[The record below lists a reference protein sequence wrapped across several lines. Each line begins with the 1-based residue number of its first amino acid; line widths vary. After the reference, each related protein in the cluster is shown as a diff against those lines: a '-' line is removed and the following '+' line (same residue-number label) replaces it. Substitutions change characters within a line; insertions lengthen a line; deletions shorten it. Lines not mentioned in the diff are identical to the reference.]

1 MIVMNILPENIFASW
16 MPPSLRRH
24 PGHDMVTCIG
34 HVVGC
39 PSDGHGFLP
48 ALRFAIHCLSRLA
61 ERKNIPNLGEFLT
74 ATSAFAEALERNPD
88 IGDQVRTR
96 PDAGAEGAH
105 YRLFFERPAEHHDP
119 MTAVR
124 IERLVGAL
132 LLWHVA
138 ERRELNAHR
147 AAPLMTLARCG
158 TAQHRGV
165 RHWVAFAHG
174 LGDDP
179 SSLLQHP
186 GSQYAPIQELLDCL
200 IPILGAL
207 PPAPTFSQT
216 HEEGNGA
223 PPIDEEFA
231 EYGEPHADSSTPAPK
246 VEWNA
251 TAEPGKLVVWHW
263 ARSLHASIAQIA
275 GIPGW
280 NELSPQELRE
290 TTKRAGAIL
299 LDPDHCD
306 RLFAAIAILSL
317 LTAQPPARLCSLP
330 LVANGDA
337 WLDLERRAYCWSI
350 EQLVKRVPVDPRIA
364 ASGFQPSPIV
374 VVYLPLI
381 LCDALPA
388 VTPAG
393 AMTVRDLLPPGM
405 SERDVEM
412 HVSRILTAHV
422 ESSDPRRPF
431 SARFAYSLGG
441 AVLHVTGNSFLAGL
455 VSMSFCLLAP
465 AEAFY
470 ACVSA
475 RSIHRSLRLTYD
487 FLGLGKPAPMSG
499 TQWIGSPL
507 APTPQAYLRA
517 MHALHRR
524 YCECVEAVSP
534 RMALDRFV
542 ELFNRSAACAAAAFV
557 MMAAHRGNTLP
568 RLNWGGLY
576 ADPDCIQFCDK
587 VTKTSTDRLQPKT
600 DRIRALLDAVRRNI
614 RSAAN
619 RFRSANPALANL
631 LDKIADLQHARR
643 PVFFCIE
650 RTTAASSRFALRP
663 VVTSDVAALLNEQD
677 ISTNGG
683 RHFLI
688 SQLIARRTPTLLARM
703 VSGHSRSGG
712 QPFVPWSGVAP
723 LEAGAALR
731 PILDRIQKNLP
742 SEWPAMSSAPMPA
755 TGLVATRPPKH
766 PPSNDMIDAFCNRR
780 QLTERRAESFNEHT
794 LAFRAIA
801 VRLRSELLRG
811 APRLAPWPAVLLCLC
826 LVDGITVLV
835 ALRAAWQA
843 LVDRNFRWARQA
855 LIFEFRS
862 AHDRAVPM
870 PLLPLTMFYLA
881 EALASAIVSFDSAA
895 AELAAWLASRIPS
908 HRWSMDATE
917 ALVALCDAGHS
928 AATVECPPIL
938 CFASLSALDAATL
951 SHTSIARQV
960 FHRAAIT
967 QHLPVGHVHR
977 TAGRDRHYGS
987 AQKVLGILNKF
998 ADSSKYGEEVSRKAK
1013 FIRALEDWRRD
1024 AWLPAPEAEG
1034 YAEYLLAEAKNKGE
1048 LGDPLRLSSL
1058 STYVSEPR
1066 AQIEKLPGLHP
1077 LDFEPDEWLDILYA
1091 FSRDHEDGDL
1101 SRALSIIRRYARYW
1115 RSKGAAVPREF
1126 FVGEHAS
1133 EKPAHPPLRAAESF
1147 FPLHQRDS
1155 LVQAVKDRF
1164 EPGSLLQEQG
1174 ALFTELVSAL
1184 PLRRNEPVF
1193 IRLCDFNLSTRIL
1206 AIAPSGFAHLKGS
1219 GADRSRA
1226 IALDEALAAKLD
1238 ALRKRISAADHRR
1251 QYFFLDADN
1260 ASRQDVDEILAALS
1274 DLLRRLTGE
1283 ASMRVH
1289 SLRGSA
1295 ECYLAY
1301 PDLDALVDAMTANQ
1315 APGPDPLP
1323 ITERFTRITRAAF
1336 KAGHHPLTEM
1346 GYYFSPWPILAHGHR
1361 RRLHATWH
1369 PSGQLADRMSG
1380 LSRDALRQMISRHS
1394 RAGDD
1399 IWDSLGILAADRI
1412 CAESLQDCLVADPT
1426 PSRQGAGPQL
1436 VAEDS
1441 PTDVTRYVALRL
1453 IGCPTVKAIDIA
1465 GVSPRYAAQCDAF
1478 LSSVPPMAVPRLSDD
1493 AAAML
1498 GSNFGS
1504 AVANRLA
1511 SQSDTKWLL
1520 AVVESLREAE
1530 RSAPTPVADIVLA
1543 ATRLSDCLP
1552 GSHTVA
1558 LLPEQASDV
1567 DAIAIQTRAAVETI
1581 MVKPAS
1587 RKAKRR
1593 FRLLVTPLRVRSA
1606 RSAGECTG
1614 VVHVLLLAQLAAIL
1628 LRRSENHGN
1637 EI

>member
-1 MIVMNILPENIFASW
+1 MIGMNILPENIFASW
-16 MPPSLRRH
+16 LPPSLRSH
-24 PGHDMVTCIG
+24 PGHDMVARIG

-48 ALRFAIHCLSRLA
+48 ALRFAIHCFFRLA

-119 MTAVR
+119 MTAAR

-147 AAPLMTLARCG
+147 AAPLMTLTRSG

-165 RHWVAFAHG
+165 RHWVAFAHE

-186 GSQYAPIQELLDCL
+186 GSGYAPIQELLDCL

-216 HEEGNGA
+216 HEEGNDA
-223 PPIDEEFA
+223 PINEEFA
-231 EYGEPHADSSTPAPK
+231 EYGEPPVDSPTSITK

-251 TAEPGKLVVWHW
+251 NAEPGKLVLWHW
-263 ARSLHASIAQIA
+263 ARSLHASIAEIA
-275 GIPGW
+275 GIYGW
-280 NELSPQELRE
+280 NELSPLELRE
-290 TTKRAGAIL
+290 ATSRAVAIL
-299 LDPDHCD
+299 RDPDHCD
-306 RLFAAIAILSL
+306 RPFAAIAILSL

-330 LVANGDA
+330 LVENGDA
-337 WLDLERRAYCWSI
+337 WLSLERRAYCWSI
-350 EQLVKRVPVDPRIA
+350 KQLVKRDPADPRIA
-364 ASGFQPSPIV
+364 ASGFQPSQIV

-381 LCDALPA
+381 LCEALPA
-388 VTPAG
+388 VTPTG
-393 AMTVRDLLPPGM
+393 AMTVRDLLPPGI
-405 SERDVEM
+405 SERDVDM
-412 HVSRILTAHV
+412 HVARILTAHV

-431 SARFAYSLGG
+431 NARFAYSLG
-441 AVLHVTGNSFLAGL
+441 AAILHVTGNSFLAGL
-455 VSMSFCLLAP
+455 ISMSFCLLGP
-465 AEAFY
+465 AEVYY

-475 RSIHRSLRLTYD
+475 RSIHRALRLTYD
-487 FLGLGKPAPMSG
+487 FLGLGQPAPMSG
-499 TQWIGSPL
+499 SQWIGSPL
-507 APTPQAYLRA
+507 APTPQAYSRA
-517 MHALHRR
+517 LHALHRR
-524 YCECVEAVSP
+524 YCECIAAVSP
-534 RMALDRFV
+534 RMAPDRFI

-557 MMAAHRGNTLP
+557 MMAAHRGSTLP

-576 ADPDCIQFCDK
+576 ADPDCLQFCDK
-587 VTKTSTDRLQPKT
+587 VTKTTTDRIQPKT
-600 DRIRALLDAVRRNI
+600 DRIRTLLDAVRRNI

-619 RFRSANPALANL
+619 RFRSADPAFADL
-631 LDKIADLQHARR
+631 LDEIVDLRHARR
-643 PVFFCIE
+643 PVFFLIA
-650 RTTAASSRFALRP
+650 RTAASSSRFVLRP
-663 VVTSDVAALLNEQD
+663 IVTADIAALLDEQG

-688 SQLIARRTPTLLARM
+688 SQLIARRAPALLVRM
-703 VSGHSRSGG
+703 LSGHSRSGG

-755 TGLVATRPPKH
+755 TGLVATRRPKH
-766 PPSNDMIDAFCNRR
+766 SISNDMIDAFCNRR
-780 QLTERRAESFNEHT
+780 QLTERRAESFSEHT

-811 APRLAPWPAVLLCLC
+811 APELAPWPAVLLCLC
-826 LVDGITVLV
+826 IVDGITVLV

-843 LVDRNFRWARQA
+843 VVDRNFRGARQA
-855 LIFEFRS
+855 LILEFRS
-862 AHDRAVPM
+862 AHDRAVSM
-870 PLLPLTMFYLA
+870 PLLPLTKLYMA
-881 EALASAIVSFDSAA
+881 EALASAIASFDSAA

-908 HRWSMDATE
+908 HRWSMNATE
-917 ALVALCDAGHS
+917 ALVALCDVGQS

-938 CFASLSALDAATL
+938 CFAPLSALDAATL
-951 SHTSIARQV
+951 SHTSIARHV
-960 FHRAAIT
+960 FQRAAIT
-967 QHLPVGHVHR
+967 LSRPIGLVHR

-987 AQKVLGILNKF
+987 AQRVLSILNKF
-998 ADSSKYGEEVSRKAK
+998 ADSSKHGEEASRKSK
-1013 FIRALEDWRRD
+1013 FIRALEDWRRE

-1034 YAEYLLAEAKNKGE
+1034 YVEYLLAEAQNSGDLGE
-1048 LGDPLRLSSL
+1048 PLRLSSL
-1058 STYVSEPR
+1058 STYVSETR

-1077 LDFEPDEWLDILYA
+1077 LDFEPDQWLEMLEA
-1091 FSRDHEDGDL
+1091 FIRDHEGSDL

-1115 RSKGAAVPREF
+1115 RSKGAAVPHGF

-1147 FPLHQRDS
+1147 LPLHQRDL

-1174 ALFTELVSAL
+1174 ALLAELLLAF

-1193 IRLCDFNLSTRIL
+1193 IRHCDFNPSTGIL

-1219 GADRSRA
+1219 GANRSRA
-1226 IALDEALAAKLD
+1226 IALGEALIAQLH
-1238 ALRKRISAADHRR
+1238 ALRERISAADHRR

-1260 ASRQDVDEILAALS
+1260 ASRQGVDEVLAALS

-1283 ASMRVH
+1283 ASMRIH

-1301 PDLDALVDAMTANQ
+1301 PDLDALVAAMAANK

-1323 ITERFTRITRAAF
+1323 IAERLTRMTRAAF
-1336 KAGHHPLTEM
+1336 EAGHHPLTAM
-1346 GYYFSPWPILAHGHR
+1346 QHYFSPWPILAHGYR

-1369 PSGQLADRMSG
+1369 PSGLLADRMPG
-1380 LSRDALRQMISRHS
+1380 ISREALRQMISRHS
-1394 RAGDD
+1394 KTGDD
-1399 IWDSLGILAADRI
+1399 IWDSLGNLAADRI
-1412 CAESLQDCLVADPT
+1412 CAESLQDCLVADPA
-1426 PSRQGAGPQL
+1426 PPRQGAGPQL

-1441 PTDVTRYVALRL
+1441 LADVTRYVALRL
-1453 IGCPTVKAIDIA
+1453 IGCPTVKAIDVA
-1465 GVSPRYAAQCDAF
+1465 GVSPRYAAQFNAF
-1478 LSSVPPMAVPRLSDD
+1478 LSSVPPMAIPRLSDD

-1498 GSNFGS
+1498 GSDFGS

-1520 AVVESLREAE
+1520 AVVESLRETE

-1558 LLPEQASDV
+1558 LLPEEASDV
-1567 DAIAIQTRAAVETI
+1567 DVIAIQTRAAVQTI
-1581 MVKPAS
+1581 LVKPAS

-1614 VVHVLLLAQLAAIL
+1614 VVHVLLLARLAAIF
-1628 LRRSENHGN
+1628 LRRNEKNGN